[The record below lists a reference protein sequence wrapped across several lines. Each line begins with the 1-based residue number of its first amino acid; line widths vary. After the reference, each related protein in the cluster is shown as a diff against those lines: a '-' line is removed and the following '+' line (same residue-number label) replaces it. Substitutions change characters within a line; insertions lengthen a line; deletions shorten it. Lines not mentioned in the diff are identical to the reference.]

1 MSAGVPGQRGSW
13 SPLTPLKNVFDQTGR
28 ANRQLTL
35 GLAALFVI
43 LVLTILPDFLTWYFG
58 VDLEISLR
66 AAGRFASGGQPYLAS
81 SFAETIGPAL
91 PFLYPP
97 WLLPILVPIAALPR
111 TVVLAVWLAFG
122 LAVAVWTCRRLSI
135 PWVAIPFVLAWPP
148 FTEGLV
154 TGNVQLWQFAAFAA
168 LFYLPGRSWSP
179 RPREVA
185 CRAARG
191 SGARANGAAAGGAA
205 GQDADPSTAG
215 SPTPDRR
222 AALRADLSD
231 GLLAAGVGA
240 MKYTQLLPLAW
251 LLRPRWRAAILGGVA
266 LAVVIVAML
275 PFTGIGTY
283 RDWLDQLGRAAD
295 PSWKAGGAPLSFLVG
310 QRLGLVASALA
321 VVACFFIRGRDAG
334 AWVGIALIV
343 AAPSVH
349 GYGFLF
355 LVPALLT
362 IRRDLAISL
371 AVVISPYNPYGC
383 WAAVLIAAV
392 TLAASNRFPALRVLS
407 TRDAS

>member
-1 MSAGVPGQRGSW
+1 MSVEVPGHRGSW
-13 SPLTPLKNVFDQTGR
+13 SPLTPQKNVFDQTGP

-35 GLAALFVI
+35 GLAALFV
-43 LVLTILPDFLTWYFG
+43 LLMLSVLPGFLAWYFG
-58 VDLEISLR
+58 VDLEIPLR

-81 SFAETIGPAL
+81 SFSETTGPGL

-111 TVVLAVWLAFG
+111 AAVLAVWLAFG
-122 LAVAVWTCRRLSI
+122 LAIAVWTCRRLSM
-135 PWVAIPFVLAWPP
+135 PWIAIPFVLAWPP

-168 LFYLPGRSWSP
+168 LFYLPGQSWSP
-179 RPREVA
+179 RPRNV
-185 CRAARG
+185 
-191 SGARANGAAAGGAA
+191 ARAGAAASSSAA
-205 GQDADPSTAG
+205 PPPSDSA
-215 SPTPDRR
+215 PPDRR
-222 AALRADLSD
+222 AALRADLTD

-275 PFTGIGTY
+275 PFTGIGIY

-295 PSWKAGGAPLSFLVG
+295 PSWKAAGAPLSFLVG
-310 QRLGLVASALA
+310 QPLALLATAAA

-343 AAPSVH
+343 AAPSLH

-371 AVVISPYNPYGC
+371 AVVISRYNPYGC
-383 WAAVLIAAV
+383 WAAVVIAAV
-392 TLAASNRFPALRVLS
+392 TLLASYRFPALRVPRPKEES
-407 TRDAS
+407 